1 MDSYWTNNGN
11 VKNIRDAPHYKLLTL
26 SLLTLLTW
34 LTLFTLFILLNLLYT
49 AKKQSC
55 MYILYEKVKTLLE
68 WADALLSKM
77 FEWDGMGC

>member
-1 MDSYWTNNGN
+1 
-11 VKNIRDAPHYKLLTL
+11 
-26 SLLTLLTW
+26 
-34 LTLFTLFILLNLLYT
+34 
-49 AKKQSC
+49 